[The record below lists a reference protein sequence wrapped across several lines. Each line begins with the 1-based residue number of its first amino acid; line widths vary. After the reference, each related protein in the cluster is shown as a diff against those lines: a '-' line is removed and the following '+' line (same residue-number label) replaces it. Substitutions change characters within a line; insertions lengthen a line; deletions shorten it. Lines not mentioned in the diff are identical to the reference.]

1 MCWPARIWV
10 VRIWVV
16 RAVRTKRLMD
26 QPQWMGHDR
35 GMTVRW
41 GVAGPGPV
49 AGKVLRDLAYVPN
62 AVLTAVGSRSAE
74 RAEAFAAAHA
84 ASAGHGQV
92 PTAHG
97 SYRALLDDPDVDVV
111 YVATPHPHHRALA
124 LAALA
129 AGKAVLVEKSFTVT
143 PAATREVA
151 AAARAAG
158 RFAMEAMWTRFCPA
172 VVRLRDLVA
181 DGAIGEVR
189 AVTADLGVRHPVDPA
204 ATQSYRPEWGDGLLF
219 HLGVYPVSF
228 AQMLLGA
235 PEGVVAHGIVLES
248 GVDVEESALLRY
260 PGGRSALL
268 FASLRSPS
276 PGEARVLGTA
286 GWIQVPPRFHYASRI
301 VLHRDGHDPETID
314 APLTGVGYTHELA
327 EVTERV
333 AGGHIES
340 EIMPLA
346 DTVAVQDVL
355 GEIADQLG
363 MRVIEGPA
371 ELP

>member
-1 MCWPARIWV
+1 
-10 VRIWVV
+10 
-16 RAVRTKRLMD
+16 
-26 QPQWMGHDR
+26 MGHDR

-49 AGKVLRDLAYVPN
+49 AGKVMRDLAHVPN

-74 RAEAFAAAHA
+74 RAAAFAAAHA
-84 ASAGHGQV
+84 ASAGHGKV
-92 PTAHG
+92 PAAHG
-97 SYRALLDDPDVDVV
+97 SYRALLGDPDVDVV
-111 YVATPHPHHRALA
+111 YLATPHPHHRALA

-129 AGKAVLVEKSFTVT
+129 AGKAILVEKSFTLT
-143 PAATREVA
+143 PAATREIV

-172 VVRLRDLVA
+172 VARLRELVA
-181 DGAIGEVR
+181 DGAIGEVCT
-189 AVTADLGVRHPVDPA
+189 VTADLGLRHPVDPA
-204 ATQSYRPEWGDGLLF
+204 TQSYHPERGDGLLF

-235 PEGVVAHGIVLES
+235 PEAVVAHDS
-248 GVDVEESALLRY
+248 GVDVEESVLLRY

-268 FASLRSPS
+268 FASLRSPA
-276 PGEARVLGTA
+276 PGEARVLGTT
-286 GWIQVPPRFHYASRI
+286 GWIQVPPRFHYPSRI

-314 APLTGVGYTHELA
+314 APLTGAGYTHELA

-333 AGGHIES
+333 ADGHTES

-355 GEIADQLG
+355 GEITGQLG
-363 MRVIEGPA
+363 MRVIEGPT

>member
-1 MCWPARIWV
+1 
-10 VRIWVV
+10 
-16 RAVRTKRLMD
+16 
-26 QPQWMGHDR
+26 
-35 GMTVRW
+35 MTVRW

-49 AGKVLRDLAYVPN
+49 AGKVLRDLAHVPG

-74 RAEAFAAAHA
+74 RAAAFASAHA
-84 ASAGHGQV
+84 ALAGHGRV

-97 SYRALLDDPDVDVV
+97 SYRALLGDPDVDVV

-129 AGKAVLVEKSFTVT
+129 AGKAILVEKSFTVT
-143 PAATREVA
+143 PAATREVVEA
-151 AAARAAG
+151 AGAAG

-172 VVRLRDLVA
+172 VVRLRELVA
-181 DGAIGEVR
+181 DGAIGEVCT
-189 AVTADLGVRHPVDPA
+189 VTADLGLRHPVDPA
-204 ATQSYRPEWGDGLLF
+204 TQAYNPELGDGLLF

-235 PEGVVAHGIVLES
+235 PEAVVAHGLVHES
-248 GVDVEESALLRY
+248 GADVEESVLLRY

-268 FASLRSPS
+268 FASLRTPA
-276 PGEARVLGTA
+276 PGEARVLGTS
-286 GWIQVPPRFHYASRI
+286 GWIQVPPRMHYPSRI
-301 VLHRDGHDPETID
+301 VLHRCGRDPETID
-314 APLTGVGYTHELA
+314 APLTGSGYTHELA

-333 AGGHIES
+333 AGGHTES

-346 DTVAVQDVL
+346 DTVAVQDIL
-355 GEIADQLG
+355 GDIAGQLG
-363 MRVIEGPA
+363 IRVIEGPA

>member
-1 MCWPARIWV
+1 
-10 VRIWVV
+10 
-16 RAVRTKRLMD
+16 
-26 QPQWMGHDR
+26 MGHDR

-49 AGKVLRDLAYVPN
+49 ADKVLRDLAHVPN

-84 ASAGHGQV
+84 ASAGHGRV

-97 SYRALLDDPDVDVV
+97 SYRALLGDPDVDVV

-143 PAATREVA
+143 PAATREVV
-151 AAARAAG
+151 AAARAVG

-172 VVRLRDLVA
+172 VVRLRELVA

-189 AVTADLGVRHPVDPA
+189 TVTADLGVRHPVDPA
-204 ATQSYRPEWGDGLLF
+204 TQSYDPGLGDGLLF

-235 PEGVVAHGIVLES
+235 PEAVVAHGVVHDS
-248 GVDVEESALLRY
+248 GVDVEESVLLRY

-268 FASLRSPS
+268 FASLRSPA
-276 PGEARVLGTA
+276 PGEARVLGTS
-286 GWIQVPPRFHYASRI
+286 GWIQVPPRFHYPSRI
-301 VLHRDGHDPETID
+301 VLHRGGHDPETID
-314 APLTGVGYTHELA
+314 ARLTGAGYTHELV

-333 AGGHIES
+333 AGGHTES

-355 GEIADQLG
+355 GEIAGQLG

>member
-1 MCWPARIWV
+1 
-10 VRIWVV
+10 
-16 RAVRTKRLMD
+16 
-26 QPQWMGHDR
+26 MGHDR

-41 GVAGPGPV
+41 GVAGPGPI
-49 AGKVLRDLAYVPN
+49 AAKVMRDLAHVPN
-62 AVLTAVGSRSAE
+62 AVLAAVGSRSAE

-84 ASAGHGQV
+84 ALAGHGRV

-97 SYRALLDDPDVDVV
+97 SYRALLEDPDVDVV

-143 PAATREVA
+143 PTATREIVA
-151 AAARAAG
+151 AAGAAD

-172 VVRLRDLVA
+172 VARLRELVA

-189 AVTADLGVRHPVDPA
+189 AVTADFGVRRPVDPA
-204 ATQSYRPEWGDGLLF
+204 ATRAFRPERGDGLLF

-235 PEGVVAHGIVLES
+235 PEAVLAHGVVLDS
-248 GVDVEESALLRY
+248 GVDVEESVLLRF

-268 FASLRSPS
+268 FASLLSPA

-301 VLHRDGHDPETID
+301 VLHRDGRDPETID
-314 APLTGVGYTHELA
+314 APLTGAGYAHELI
-327 EVTERV
+327 EVTDRV
-333 AGGHIES
+333 SGGHTES

-363 MRVIEGPA
+363 LRVTEGPA
-371 ELP
+371 ELTRAADA

>member
-1 MCWPARIWV
+1 
-10 VRIWVV
+10 
-16 RAVRTKRLMD
+16 
-26 QPQWMGHDR
+26 
-35 GMTVRW
+35 MTVRW

-49 AGKVLRDLAYVPN
+49 ADKVMRDLTHVPN

-74 RAEAFAAAHA
+74 RAAAFAAAHA
-84 ASAGHGQV
+84 TSADHGQV

-97 SYRALLDDPDVDVV
+97 SYRALLGDPDLDVV
-111 YVATPHPHHRALA
+111 YLATPHPQHRALA

-129 AGKAVLVEKSFTVT
+129 AGKAILVEKSFTVT
-143 PAATREVA
+143 PAATREIVA
-151 AAARAAG
+151 AAGAAG

-172 VVRLRDLVA
+172 VVRLRELVA
-181 DGAIGEVR
+181 DGAIGEVCT
-189 AVTADLGVRHPVDPA
+189 VTADLGLRHPVDPA
-204 ATQSYRPEWGDGLLF
+204 TRSWHPERGDGLLF

-235 PEGVVAHGIVLES
+235 PEAVVAHGVVHES
-248 GVDVEESALLRY
+248 GVDVEESVLLRY

-268 FASLRSPS
+268 FASLRSPA

-286 GWIQVPPRFHYASRI
+286 GWIQVPPRFHYPSRI
-301 VLHRDGHDPETID
+301 VLHRVGHDPEVID
-314 APLTGVGYTHELA
+314 APLTGAGYTHELA

-333 AGGHIES
+333 AGGQTES

-355 GEIADQLG
+355 GEIAGQLG
-363 MRVIEGPA
+363 IRVIEGPA

>member
-1 MCWPARIWV
+1 
-10 VRIWVV
+10 
-16 RAVRTKRLMD
+16 
-26 QPQWMGHDR
+26 MGHDR
-35 GMTVRW
+35 DMTVRW

-49 AGKVLRDLAYVPN
+49 ADKVMRDLAHVPD

-74 RAEAFAAAHA
+74 RAAAFAAAHA
-84 ASAGHGQV
+84 ASAGRGRV

-97 SYRALLDDPDVDVV
+97 SYRALLADPDVDVV
-111 YVATPHPHHRALA
+111 YVATPHPQHRALA

-129 AGKAVLVEKSFTVT
+129 AGHAILVEKSFTVT
-143 PAATREVA
+143 PAATREIVA
-151 AAARAAG
+151 AAGAAG

-172 VVRLRDLVA
+172 VVRLRELVA
-181 DGAIGEVR
+181 DGAIGEVCT
-189 AVTADLGVRHPVDPA
+189 VTADLGLRHPVDPA
-204 ATQSYRPEWGDGLLF
+204 TRSYHPERGDGLLF

-235 PEGVVAHGIVLES
+235 PEAVVAHGVVHES
-248 GVDVEESALLRY
+248 GVDVEESVLLRY

-268 FASLRSPS
+268 FASLRSPA

-286 GWIQVPPRFHYASRI
+286 GWIQVPPRFHYPSRI
-301 VLHRDGHDPETID
+301 VLHRVGRDPEVID
-314 APLTGVGYTHELA
+314 APLTGAGYTHELA

-333 AGGHIES
+333 AGGQTES

-355 GEIADQLG
+355 GEIAGQLG
-363 MRVIEGPA
+363 IRVIEGPA